1 MSLRD
6 RLDTMSR
13 GELAAL
19 MVVVALTLG
28 GAAFWYMRSL
38 PRPVQIAAPAPVGPA
53 SGSVSLA
60 ASPPSVS
67 SSPSP
72 SGVMVDVS
80 GWVVHPGVYE
90 FAAGQR
96 VIDAVRRA
104 GGARRGADLAAI
116 NLAAPLVDGSQIV
129 VPRRG
134 GEGPGGGQDSGSG
147 GGSGGLWGGP
157 GGTALVNVNSA
168 TQRQLETLSGVGP
181 VLAAAIVAYRT
192 QHGPFRSVDDLLDVS
207 GIGPATLQALRPQVT
222 V

>member
-6 RLDTMSR
+6 RLDTLSR

-19 MVVVALTLG
+19 MLVVVLTLG

-38 PRPVQIAAPAPVGPA
+38 PRPVQIAAPAPDGLAPGSA
-53 SGSVSLA
+53 SVTT
-60 ASPPSVS
+60 SPSSAS

-72 SGVMVDVS
+72 AGLIVDVS
-80 GWVVHPGVYE
+80 GWVLHPGVYE
-90 FAAGQR
+90 FTAGQR

-104 GGARRGADLAAI
+104 GGARRGADLGAI

-129 VPRRG
+129 VPRAG
-134 GEGPGGGQDSGSG
+134 GGPGPGGSGVVT
-147 GGSGGLWGGP
+147 GP
-157 GGTALVNVNSA
+157 GGVALININSA
-168 TQRQLETLSGVGP
+168 SQQQLETLSGVGP

-192 QHGPFRSVDDLLDVS
+192 QHGPFHSVDDLLDVS

>member
-6 RLDTMSR
+6 RLDTLSR

-19 MVVVALTLG
+19 MLVVALTLG

-38 PRPVQIAAPAPVGPA
+38 PRPVQIAAPAPVGHTPGSA
-53 SGSVSLA
+53 SVA
-60 ASPPSVS
+60 TSPSS
-67 SSPSP
+67 AYSSPSP
-72 SGVMVDVS
+72 AGLIVDVS
-80 GWVVHPGVYE
+80 GWVLHPGVYE
-90 FAAGQR
+90 FTAGQR

-129 VPRRG
+129 VPRAG
-134 GEGPGGGQDSGSG
+134 GRPGP
-147 GGSGGLWGGP
+147 GGSGGVTGP
-157 GGTALVNVNSA
+157 GGAALININSA
-168 TQRQLETLSGVGP
+168 SQQQLEALSGVGP

-192 QHGPFRSVDDLLDVS
+192 QHGPFHSVDDLLDVS